1 MAAAILVAT
10 ANRDGFV
17 SGLRSYQSRRV
28 VFDNFFDLGGH
39 SLLSVKVIAILEKKL
54 GLRLNPRELMFKTM
68 GQLAAAYEER
78 MPFVQRLNS
87 RSLTQKLLN
96 SIKSVISR

>member
-1 MAAAILVAT
+1 M
-10 ANRDGFV
+10 D
-17 SGLRSYQSRRV
+17 RV
-28 VFDNFFDLGGH
+28 GVFDNFFDLGGH